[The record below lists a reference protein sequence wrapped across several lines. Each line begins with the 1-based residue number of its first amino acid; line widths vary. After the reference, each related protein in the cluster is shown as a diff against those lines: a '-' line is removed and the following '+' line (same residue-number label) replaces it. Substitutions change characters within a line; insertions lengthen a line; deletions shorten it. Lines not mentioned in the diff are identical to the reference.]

1 MFRLGFVFRCQL
13 CCKVVPSGISPQRV
27 VVETRAK
34 KYPFRPKANR
44 VVRLSE
50 NGKRKETFVDDP
62 GGAGREVVRE
72 LIVCPPCASRRNG
85 N

>member
-1 MFRLGFVFRCQL
+1 
-13 CCKVVPSGISPQRV
+13 VVPSGTSAQRI

-34 KYPFRPKANR
+34 KYPFRPEANR

-50 NGKRKETFVDDP
+50 KGKRKVIFVDDP
-62 GGAGREVVRE
+62 GGAGREVARE
-72 LIVCPPCASRRNG
+72 MIVCPACASRRNG